1 MPTADENKTT
11 ASYRLEDLD
20 VKEVSVVDRGANM
33 RKLLVIKNAED
44 PMPTNADPVVAAQ
57 ADKAGETTDLI
68 VALPEELRD
77 ELAKM
82 LDGISVRVNALSE
95 AVKATDPGEGGLS
108 EKFKNELI
116 GLGSVMKRLGGVDKA
131 RPINELDKAALDN
144 GAAIDRLG
152 IPQPSAANKG
162 VEYVMTAEGPLM
174 KMPPGEMMK
183 VALRY
188 AIDEMYK
195 AEDALYYDEDMAR
208 ACVYLFNCMKALGPF
223 IAEGQTAP
231 LMQAADQMKAVLTK
245 QYAFNQPQPSIA
257 AGVPAA
263 HSGAAEP
270 PAGTGKGNP
279 GDLTKKGGPQFTAER
294 MAKLEGMLSVLT
306 QLMADVRPT
315 AKAEEVAP
323 TETVDDEINKGEDE
337 GTLSPAAQE
346 ALTKMAGLIKSLKAE
361 NADLRSGRPLGN
373 SVPDGG
379 ASPKPTQAKVHWPDD
394 LNDLDDPDL
403 D

>member
-44 PMPTNADPVVAAQ
+44 PMPTNTDPVVAAQ
-57 ADKAGETTDLI
+57 ADKAGDTTDLI

-108 EKFKNELI
+108 EKFKNELV
-116 GLGSVMKRLGGVDKA
+116 GLGSVMKRLGGVDKS

-144 GAAIDRLG
+144 GAVIDRLG
-152 IPQPSAANKG
+152 IPQPSAADKG

-195 AEDALYYDEDMAR
+195 AEDALYYDEDMAG
-208 ACVYLFNCMKALGPF
+208 ACVCLFNCMKALGPF
-223 IAEGQTAP
+223 IAEGQAAP
-231 LMQAADQMKAVLTK
+231 IMQAADQMKAVLTK

-279 GDLTKKGGPQFTAER
+279 GDLTK
-294 MAKLEGMLSVLT
+294 AKLEGMFEMLKHQVAGMLSV
-306 QLMADVRPT
+306 QSD
-315 AKAEEVAP
+315 AEVGTGAP
-323 TETVDDEINKGEDE
+323 TTQNVDDEIKNGEDE

-361 NADLRSGRPLGN
+361 NAGLRSGRPLGN

-379 ASPKPTQAKVHWPDD
+379 DSPKPTQVKVHWPDD